1 MKELYTYDE
10 KNYDSNLPR
19 VVRRACRAII
29 IKDNLIAAVH
39 SRKHQYYKFPGGG
52 MEDGETMN
60 DTLIR
65 ETLEETG
72 LRIKPE
78 SIREF
83 GYTREIRKDKYER
96 AIFDHYSY
104 YFFAEAEEEMGTQK
118 LDRYERDEGYNL
130 KWVTVDE
137 AVAVNNK
144 IMKKNVPSHSI
155 RDNKIFALIKNMS
168 NVCKYS
174 KKCGACK
181 YQGVEYSK
189 QLEKKQE
196 MINSLMRKYSE
207 VEPIIGMNLP
217 YNYRNKVHAVFDKTK
232 NGEVVSGIY
241 AQGTH
246 NVVPIEYCQLED
258 YKADAIIGTIR
269 KLAKDFKLKIYN
281 EDTGQGF
288 LRHVLIRTAHKTG
301 EIMVVLVVASPV
313 FPSKNN
319 FVNALIKE
327 HPYITTVVINVNSK
341 HTTMVLGDREST
353 AYGMGFICDIL
364 CGYKFKISP
373 RSFYQINAVQTEKLY
388 NKAMELAEF
397 SGNERIID
405 AYCGIGTIGIVASKH
420 VKSVVGVELNKD
432 AVRDAIT
439 NAKLN
444 KIQNIR
450 FFNEDAGKF
459 MVKMAAKGEKAD
471 AVIMDPPRSG
481 SDERFLSS
489 LVKLSPQKVIY
500 VSCGPETMARD
511 VKYLLNK
518 GYRIKKVQPLD
529 MFPHTSHVECI
540 TLLEKGGH

>member
-1 MKELYTYDE
+1 
-10 KNYDSNLPR
+10 
-19 VVRRACRAII
+19 
-29 IKDNLIAAVH
+29 
-39 SRKHQYYKFPGGG
+39 
-52 MEDGETMN
+52 
-60 DTLIR
+60 
-65 ETLEETG
+65 
-72 LRIKPE
+72 
-78 SIREF
+78 
-83 GYTREIRKDKYER
+83 
-96 AIFDHYSY
+96 
-104 YFFAEAEEEMGTQK
+104 
-118 LDRYERDEGYNL
+118 
-130 KWVTVDE
+130 
-137 AVAVNNK
+137 
-144 IMKKNVPSHSI
+144 
-155 RDNKIFALIKNMS
+155 
-168 NVCKYS
+168 
-174 KKCGACK
+174 
-181 YQGVEYSK
+181 
-189 QLEKKQE
+189 
-196 MINSLMRKYSE
+196 
-207 VEPIIGMNLP
+207 
-217 YNYRNKVHAVFDKTK
+217 
-232 NGEVVSGIY
+232 
-241 AQGTH
+241 
-246 NVVPIEYCQLED
+246 
-258 YKADAIIGTIR
+258 
-269 KLAKDFKLKIYN
+269 
-281 EDTGQGF
+281 
-288 LRHVLIRTAHKTG
+288 
-301 EIMVVLVVASPV
+301 
-313 FPSKNN
+313 
-319 FVNALIKE
+319 
-327 HPYITTVVINVNSK
+327 
-341 HTTMVLGDREST
+341 MVLGDREST
-353 AYGMGFICDIL
+353 AYGMGFIYDIL